1 MTTGANLI
9 QEFKSKAN
17 TLRWNKALLMAKT
30 SHVTCNNQ
38 SESFI
43 LAKPSQYATVKFVY
57 DVGAVVI

>member
-1 MTTGANLI
+1 
-9 QEFKSKAN
+9 
-17 TLRWNKALLMAKT
+17 MAKT